1 MLSRTKGQKRSERL
15 GQFINHISIRTCDLS
30 ACSALPQ
37 KNTAPPAPLLYQND
51 MIYRKQVGNTLEGQ
65 RLYTEILFE
74 SVNHATVKVKVNI
87 LYVTPYIIHNKISII
102 YQGQTLPTYIFKYS
116 IYNPQNINSYI
127 IDVCRLSLTQYL
139 SVADNARDAV
149 LLHVSA
155 SS

>member
-1 MLSRTKGQKRSERL
+1 
-15 GQFINHISIRTCDLS
+15 
-30 ACSALPQ
+30 
-37 KNTAPPAPLLYQND
+37 

-65 RLYTEILFE
+65 GLYTEILFE

-87 LYVTPYIIHNKISII
+87 LYVKPNII
-102 YQGQTLPTYIFKYS
+102 YNRVSKSQTLPTYIFKYS

-127 IDVCRLSLTQYL
+127 IEVCRLSLTQYL